1 MEDKYIITLD
11 NDDKY
16 VIVSKIEYNN
26 ETYCYLGKLDNDIKY
41 FYGKIINGD
50 LEIITDKELISY
62 LAPLLSENA

>member
-16 VIVSKIEYNN
+16 VIASKIEYNN
-26 ETYCYLGKLDNDIKY
+26 ETSCDLGKVDNDIIY
-41 FYGKIINGD
+41 FDGKIIDGD

>member
-41 FYGKIINGD
+41 FYGKIINCVLLSNGW
-50 LEIITDKELISY
+50 IGISY
-62 LAPLLSENA
+62 F

>member
-41 FYGKIINGD
+41 FYGKIIDGD
-50 LEIITDKELISY
+50 
-62 LAPLLSENA
+62 

>member
-26 ETYCYLGKLDNDIKY
+26 ETYCYLGKLDIDIKY